1 MIIKQKLDLNY
12 TLSFGKMT
20 RWVIGLSEGKAIA
33 LKCSQCEKS
42 SFPPQRICDC
52 RSSKNEW
59 IELSGKANILV
70 KTSGVD
76 GDFAIAQ
83 FEGSDNSAVVSLKGF
98 KKDEMNGQI
107 SSCDPSQ
114 PSLNL
119 IPIKSGNE

>member
-1 MIIKQKLDLNY
+1 
-12 TLSFGKMT
+12 MT

-33 LKCSQCEKS
+33 LKCIQCEKS
-42 SFPPQRICDC
+42 SFPPQRICEC
-52 RSSKNEW
+52 SSSKNEW

-76 GDFAIAQ
+76 GDFAIAK
-83 FEGSDNSAVVSLKGF
+83 FEGSDSSAVVSLKGF
-98 KKDEMNGQI
+98 KKDEMNGKI
-107 SSCDPSQ
+107 SSFDPSQ

>member
-1 MIIKQKLDLNY
+1 
-12 TLSFGKMT
+12 MT
-20 RWVIGLSEGKAIA
+20 RWVSGLSEGKAIA

-52 RSSKNEW
+52 SSSKNEW
-59 IELSGKANILV
+59 IELSGNANILV

-76 GDFAIAQ
+76 GDFAIAK
-83 FEGSDNSAVVSLKGF
+83 FEGSHTSAVVRLKGF
-98 KKDEMNGQI
+98 NKDEMNGKI

>member
-1 MIIKQKLDLNY
+1 
-12 TLSFGKMT
+12 MT
-20 RWVIGLSEGKAIA
+20 QWISALSEGKAIA

-52 RSSKNEW
+52 SSSKNEW

-70 KTSGVD
+70 KTFGVD
-76 GDFAIAQ
+76 GDFAIAK
-83 FEGSDNSAVVSLKGF
+83 FEGSDNSAVVRLKDF
-98 KKDEMNGQI
+98 KNDEMNGKI